1 MKPNFY
7 QIFRHKLTE
16 EEVKTPVENESN
28 LDKILNK
35 SKKITS
41 VLTQLMT
48 TQKKVN
54 QEAKDQLKEVIS
66 DIKCISYKPTTFRV
80 VIPNGNFFDLKYD
93 PTPLELQY
101 PNDYQPKDSF
111 TIIVSGKK
119 FNLANNSELE
129 SSMEY
134 VNKLLS
140 TQPIGKAPEEAP
152 EPGEAPKTG
161 PEAPLEPGEEEA
173 APEEE
178 PEATPEETK

>member
-1 MKPNFY
+1 M
-7 QIFRHKLTE
+7 
-16 EEVKTPVENESN
+16 
-28 LDKILNK
+28 
-35 SKKITS
+35 
-41 VLTQLMT
+41 
-48 TQKKVN
+48 
-54 QEAKDQLKEVIS
+54 
-66 DIKCISYKPTTFRV
+66 
-80 VIPNGNFFDLKYD
+80 
-93 PTPLELQY
+93 ELQY

>member
-1 MKPNFY
+1 MKPNYY
-7 QIFRHKLTE
+7 QIFRYKLAE

-28 LDKILNK
+28 LDKILRK
-35 SKKITS
+35 SKRITS

-80 VIPNGNFFDLKYD
+80 VIPNGNYFDLKYD

-101 PNDYQPKDSF
+101 PNDYEPKDSF
-111 TIIVSGKK
+111 TVIVSGKR
-119 FNLANNSELE
+119 FNIANNSELE

-134 VNKLLS
+134 INKLLS
-140 TQPIGKAPEEAP
+140 TKPICKAPEEAP

-161 PEAPLEPGEEEA
+161 PEAPVEPGEEEA
-173 APEEE
+173 PET
-178 PEATPEETK
+178 TPEETT

>member
-1 MKPNFY
+1 MKPNYY
-7 QIFRHKLTE
+7 QIFRYKLAE
-16 EEVKTPVENESN
+16 EEVKTPVETESN
-28 LDKILNK
+28 LDKILRK
-35 SKKITS
+35 SKRITS

-80 VIPNGNFFDLKYD
+80 VIPNGNYFDLKYD

-101 PNDYQPKDSF
+101 PNDYEPKDSF
-111 TIIVSGKK
+111 TVIVSGKR
-119 FNLANNSELE
+119 FNIANNSELE

-134 VNKLLS
+134 INKLLS
-140 TQPIGKAPEEAP
+140 TKPIGKAPEEAP

-161 PEAPLEPGEEEA
+161 PEAPVEPGEEEA
-173 APEEE
+173 PET
-178 PEATPEETK
+178 TPEETT

>member
-1 MKPNFY
+1 MKPNYY
-7 QIFRHKLTE
+7 QIFRYKLAE

-28 LDKILNK
+28 LDKILRK
-35 SKKITS
+35 SKRITS

-80 VIPNGNFFDLKYD
+80 VIPNGNYFDLKYD

-101 PNDYQPKDSF
+101 PNDYEPKDSF
-111 TIIVSGKK
+111 TVIVSGKR
-119 FNLANNSELE
+119 FNIANNSELE

-134 VNKLLS
+134 INKLLS
-140 TQPIGKAPEEAP
+140 TKPIGKAPEEAP
-152 EPGEAPKTG
+152 EPGEAPKTR
-161 PEAPLEPGEEEA
+161 PEAPVEPGEEEA
-173 APEEE
+173 PET
-178 PEATPEETK
+178 TPEETT

>member
-1 MKPNFY
+1 MKPNYY
-7 QIFRHKLTE
+7 QIFRYKLAE

-28 LDKILNK
+28 LDKILRK
-35 SKKITS
+35 SKRITS

-80 VIPNGNFFDLKYD
+80 VIPNGNYFDLKYD

-101 PNDYQPKDSF
+101 PNDYEPKDSF
-111 TIIVSGKK
+111 TVIVSGKR
-119 FNLANNSELE
+119 FNIANNSELE

-134 VNKLLS
+134 INKLLS
-140 TQPIGKAPEEAP
+140 TKPIGKAPEEAP

-161 PEAPLEPGEEEA
+161 PEAPVEPGEEEA
-173 APEEE
+173 PET
-178 PEATPEETK
+178 TPEETT